1 MSENRTNY
9 LLLVDD
15 DPDLLRL
22 LAIRLEAAGYRIE
35 TASNGQ
41 EALARASVERPAL
54 VITDMQMPGMDG
66 AALFDALRV
75 QHPLLP
81 VIILTAHGSIPDAVA
96 ATQRGVFGYLT
107 KPYEPK
113 ALLDLVAQALR
124 LAPSSESG
132 AAADWRSDIVTQNN
146 VMEDLLARA
155 ELVAAGDASVLLL
168 GESGTGKEVLAKAIH
183 RASPRRNAPF
193 VAVNCGAI
201 PENLLESEL
210 FGYVKGAFTGANRD
224 QRGLIPEADGGTL
237 FLDEIG
243 DMPTPLQVKL
253 LRVLEER
260 EVRPVGS
267 TKSVPVNIRVISAT
281 HRDLREEM
289 ASGQFRSD
297 LYYRLNVVSLDIPSL
312 SERRDDIPLLANHFL
327 HRLAERY
334 DKEINGFAPDALE
347 LLVRA
352 SWPGNARQLL
362 NVVEQ
367 AVALATSSVVPL
379 ALVQQAIRET
389 EEVVPFD
396 EARRRFESD
405 YLVRLLKMTG
415 GNVAQAAKLAQVA
428 ASFKLGSDAVARWS
442 ATQPARAA
450 DDGAPALAAD
460 GDAQRR
466 LAAPAARAKPRMP
479 ARAAAPAA
487 AGSSTERRSRSERR
501 APAATNDEWEEF

>member
-1 MSENRTNY
+1 MSENRPNY

-22 LAIRLEAAGYRIE
+22 LAIRLEAAGYRVE

-41 EALARASVERPAL
+41 EALARASVERPLL
-54 VITDMQMPGMDG
+54 VISDMQMPGMDG

-107 KPYEPK
+107 KPYDPK
-113 ALLDLVAQALR
+113 ALLELVAQALR
-124 LAPSSESG
+124 LAPASETG
-132 AAADWRSDIVTQNN
+132 AVPEWRADIVTQNG

-183 RASPRRNAPF
+183 RASPRRDAPF
-193 VAVNCGAI
+193 IAVNCGAI

-267 TKSVPVNIRVISAT
+267 ARSVPVNIRVISAT

-289 ASGQFRSD
+289 ANGQFRSD
-297 LYYRLNVVSLDIPSL
+297 LYYRLNVVSLDIPAL
-312 SERRDDIPLLANHFL
+312 NERRDDIPLLANHFL

-334 DKEINGFAPDALE
+334 SKEINGFAPDAME

-367 AVALATSSVVPL
+367 AVALATSSMIPL

-415 GNVAQAAKLAQVA
+415 GNVAQAAKLAQRNRTD
-428 ASFKLGSDAVARWS
+428 FYKLLQRHSLE
-442 ATQPARAA
+442 
-450 DDGAPALAAD
+450 PALF
-460 GDAQRR
+460 
-466 LAAPAARAKPRMP
+466 K
-479 ARAAAPAA
+479 
-487 AGSSTERRSRSERR
+487 
-501 APAATNDEWEEF
+501 

>member
-1 MSENRTNY
+1 MSETRMNY

-22 LAIRLEAAGYRIE
+22 LAIRLEAAGYRVA

-41 EALARASVERPAL
+41 EALARASVERPQL

-66 AALFDALRV
+66 VALFDALRV

-107 KPYEPK
+107 KPYEPR

-124 LAPSSESG
+124 LAPAGEGG
-132 AAADWRSDIVTQNN
+132 AANRWRSEIVTQNN
-146 VMEDLLARA
+146 AMEDLLARA
-155 ELVAAGDASVLLL
+155 QLVAAGDASVLLL

-183 RASPRRNAPF
+183 RASPRRDGPF

-243 DMPTPLQVKL
+243 DMPLPLQVKL

-281 HRDLREEM
+281 HRDLGEEM
-289 ASGQFRSD
+289 SSGQFRND
-297 LYYRLNVVSLDIPSL
+297 LYYRLNVVSLNLPPL
-312 SERRDDIPLLANHFL
+312 SERRDDIPLLASHFL
-327 HRLAERY
+327 QRLASRY
-334 DKEINGFAPDALE
+334 DKQINGLVPEALE
-347 LLVRA
+347 LLARA

-362 NVVEQ
+362 NVIEQ
-367 AVALATSSVVPL
+367 AVALATTPMIPL
-379 ALVQQAIRET
+379 ALVQQAIRAT

-415 GNVAQAAKLAQVA
+415 GNVAQAAKLAQRNRTD
-428 ASFKLGSDAVARWS
+428 FYKLLQRHALD
-442 ATQPARAA
+442 
-450 DDGAPALAAD
+450 PALF
-460 GDAQRR
+460 
-466 LAAPAARAKPRMP
+466 K
-479 ARAAAPAA
+479 
-487 AGSSTERRSRSERR
+487 
-501 APAATNDEWEEF
+501 